1 MLKEYGMENCRP
13 VSVPLTPGF
22 QSNCEGECRKIDP
35 TEYQSLIGSLL
46 YLALT
51 TRPDILHS
59 VTKLSQRNAD
69 PHLEHWTAAK
79 HILRYLKGTKDMKL
93 HFSCGNGKLI
103 GYADADWGGCT
114 TDRKSYSGSVFFIGN
129 CVISWESKK
138 QDIVALSS
146 TEAEYV
152 STSNASK
159 EAVYLSRLLHELGF
173 LQENCVPINV
183 DNQGALQLAYN
194 PVHHKRTKHVDIKY
208 HHIRD
213 LIKSNTIK
221 LVYCPTNDMV
231 ADIFTK
237 NLAKSKHQ
245 KFVSLINLK

>member
-1 MLKEYGMENCRP
+1 MYKSNRNGHLMLIAVYVDDLIVGCENENEILKLKEEIATNFEVTDKGLLEHFLGMEFHRDGKTGEIKISQTNFINEMLKEYGMENCRP

-114 TDRKSYSGSVFFIGN
+114 TDRKSYSGSV
-129 CVISWESKK
+129 
-138 QDIVALSS
+138 L
-146 TEAEYV
+146 
-152 STSNASK
+152 
-159 EAVYLSRLLHELGF
+159 
-173 LQENCVPINV
+173 
-183 DNQGALQLAYN
+183 
-194 PVHHKRTKHVDIKY
+194 
-208 HHIRD
+208 
-213 LIKSNTIK
+213 
-221 LVYCPTNDMV
+221 
-231 ADIFTK
+231 
-237 NLAKSKHQ
+237 
-245 KFVSLINLK
+245 